1 MSPAFAFISLAFQD
15 FGRISALS
23 GLDQTYILKR
33 RRTEG
38 AESNEATESRSIGAN
53 AETAPNRLKTKKGGE
68 PTHLGGEHAVPIK
81 KNNPSLKSWGYKKR
95 RRHTLPHNCS
105 TICAVGLNF
114 SVRNGKR

>member
-38 AESNEATESRSIGAN
+38 AESNEATESRSIGTN
-53 AETAPNRLKTKKGGE
+53 AETAPNRLKTKKACSKEQAFQKKGGE

-81 KNNPSLKSWGYKKR
+81 KNNPSLKSWG
-95 RRHTLPHNCS
+95 
-105 TICAVGLNF
+105 
-114 SVRNGKR
+114 